1 MSDKHWYDMSL
12 EKALSLYLSGTIGEG
27 DIIFVNEKDHGV
39 FLLSDFPITVLKL
52 FIKKGYRVLVKT
64 EKPDVFVIDP
74 DALYEV
80 VSIKKAIELYLANES
95 ENYHIVD
102 LEDLSIWPLT
112 YFGLDDLLEW
122 DKEKDKYIVV
132 HKWPDQKSITIKA
145 DKIVSGKIN
154 WDELMK
160 TNTII
165 ADACDEEKKFL

>member
-52 FIKKGYRVLVKT
+52 FIKKGYRVLVKR
-64 EKPDVFVIDP
+64 EKPDVFCIDP
-74 DALYEV
+74 DALCEV
-80 VSIKKAIELYLANES
+80 ISIKKAIELYLANDS
-95 ENYHIVD
+95 ENYYIVD

-122 DKEKDKYIVV
+122 DEDKDRYFAVYRFS
-132 HKWPDQKSITIKA
+132 DQKSITIKA
-145 DKIVSGKIN
+145 DKITSGTVDWN
-154 WDELMK
+154 ELMK